1 VRQFDL
7 SELNNGR
14 TSALDI
20 LDCDV
25 CIIGS
30 GPAGAT
36 IARELSGSR
45 LRVTVV
51 ESGGFARQDHADAL
65 DEVENAGW
73 PRVQDQWLVRNRIV
87 GGSSHSWSGRCVT
100 FDAIDFEERP
110 WVAESGWPLRM
121 EELDPYLDRAAPYLG
136 LCTGNGFSDTR
147 FWNMAGRAAPALPLD
162 EKLLKSYFWQFSRD
176 EKKASEH
183 TRFGWHLAEKL
194 GDNMTLVTNATLCHV
209 NVTGN
214 AAAVNSI
221 EVAAPD
227 GARSTLR
234 TSMVILCAGGIENA
248 RLLLCSNRVMPAGL
262 GNERDVV
269 GRYLMDHLRGPTAQF
284 PVKGAEHLRK
294 LFGHYRI
301 KGGQVFAHGVWMSAE
316 IQHEEQLVNCA
327 AWLEGAILDDDPWN
341 VMKRWMR
348 GKVAPARDV
357 MAVLTGMGLLLR
369 GARDYFIDRNGLPR
383 KIGELRLICMSEQ
396 IPDRESRVTLS
407 TQRDALG
414 MPRARIDWRVHDVE
428 AQSIRRLT
436 ELVTA
441 EFSRIGLPVPR
452 PSTWILD
459 HAPLPQS
466 FQDVAHPTGTT
477 RMGNDKARSVVD
489 TQCQVHGIE
498 GLYVAGS
505 SVFPTSGHA
514 NPTLMIVALA
524 LRLAD
529 TIKRRAAHTQIQSFA
544 SVSD

>member
-1 VRQFDL
+1 MRQFDL
-7 SELNNGR
+7 SELSDGGT
-14 TSALDI
+14 TSEI

-36 IARELSGSR
+36 IAQELSSGR

-51 ESGGFARQDHADAL
+51 ESGSFTRQDHADAL
-65 DEVENAGW
+65 DEVENIGW
-73 PRVQDQWLVRNRIV
+73 PRIQDQWLVRNRIV

-100 FDAIDFEERP
+100 FDAIDFEQRP
-110 WVAESGWPLRM
+110 WVAESGWPLRV

-136 LCTGNGFSDTR
+136 LCAGTGFSDAR
-147 FWNMAGRAAPALPLD
+147 FWQMAGRSAPELTLD
-162 EKLLKSYFWQFSRD
+162 SRYLQSYFWQFSRD

-194 GDNMTLVTNATLCHV
+194 ADNVTLLTNATLCHV
-209 NVTGN
+209 NVTDN
-214 AAAVNSI
+214 AATVNAVEI
-221 EVAAPD
+221 AAPD
-227 GARSTLR
+227 GKRSTLR
-234 TSMVILCAGGIENA
+234 TGVVILCAGGIENA
-248 RLLLCSNRVMPAGL
+248 RLLLCSNRTLPTGL
-262 GNERDVV
+262 GNEHDVV

-284 PVKGAEHLRK
+284 PIKGAEHLRK

-316 IQHEEQLVNCA
+316 TQRAEQLLNCA
-327 AWLEGAILDDDPWN
+327 AWLEGAIVEDDPWN
-341 VMKRWMR
+341 ALKRVAR
-348 GKVAPARDV
+348 GKIAPLQDTVAI
-357 MAVLTGMGLLLR
+357 LSNMGLLLR
-369 GARDYFIDRNGLPR
+369 GARDYFIDRNGIPR
-383 KIGELRLICMSEQ
+383 KIGELRLVCMSEQ
-396 IPDRESRVTLS
+396 APDPESRVTLS
-407 TQRDALG
+407 SQRDALG
-414 MPRARIDWRVHDVE
+414 IPRARIDWRVHEVE

-436 ELVTA
+436 ELVAA
-441 EFSRIGLPVPR
+441 EFSRIGLPAPR
-452 PSTWILD
+452 ADAWILD
-459 HAPLPQS
+459 GAPLPQS

-477 RMGNDKARSVVD
+477 RMGTDKKRSVVD

-529 TIKRRAAHTQIQSFA
+529 TIKARATQKAALSQLTA
-544 SVSD
+544 V